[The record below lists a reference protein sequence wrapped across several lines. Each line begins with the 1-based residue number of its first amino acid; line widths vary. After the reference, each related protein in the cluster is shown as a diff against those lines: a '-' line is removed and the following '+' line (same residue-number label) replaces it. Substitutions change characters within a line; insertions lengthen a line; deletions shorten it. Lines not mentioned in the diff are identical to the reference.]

1 MELEVP
7 SENFINM
14 LDSKGKIRLHIGS
27 RRHRQLAKQNLVYLV
42 VEKSNDYVIK
52 SNYKHFIAFYCIY
65 LHLSS
70 NILPMD
76 YNISLNQD
84 ILSDLGKKLKQHR
97 LNQNL
102 SSGELAKKSGV
113 SVRTITGFERG
124 EKNISLLNLIELLR
138 VLRLVNNLSELLPE
152 LPTISPLELI
162 EIEKKKRKRA
172 RK

>member
-1 MELEVP
+1 
-7 SENFINM
+7 
-14 LDSKGKIRLHIGS
+14 
-27 RRHRQLAKQNLVYLV
+27 
-42 VEKSNDYVIK
+42 
-52 SNYKHFIAFYCIY
+52 
-65 LHLSS
+65 
-70 NILPMD
+70 MD

-124 EKNISLLNLIELLR
+124 EKNISLINLIELLR
-138 VLRLVNNLSELLPE
+138 ALRLVNNLSELLPE